1 MNIPTEEASMPK
13 ITVGKWGNNL
23 AVRLPKEIA
32 NAVGLTEGSAVEIEA
47 RSRDIVIRPAAP
59 RFTLDKLFR
68 GKTPAQWRAEY
79 ADAFDWGPDVGREV
93 VEE

>member
-13 ITVGKWGNNL
+13 ITVGKWGNHL